1 MQLQSIKIIQ
11 TVPYLDVLAA
21 AKDTNYI
28 PSSILAL
35 FFKEQKQI
43 FQTISYSVRNVD
55 ILVKFAGPKR

>member
-11 TVPYLDVLAA
+11 TVPSLDVLSA

-28 PSSILAL
+28 LSFILAL

-43 FQTISYSVRNVD
+43 FQTISSSVRNVD
-55 ILVKFAGPKR
+55 ILIKCAGPKR